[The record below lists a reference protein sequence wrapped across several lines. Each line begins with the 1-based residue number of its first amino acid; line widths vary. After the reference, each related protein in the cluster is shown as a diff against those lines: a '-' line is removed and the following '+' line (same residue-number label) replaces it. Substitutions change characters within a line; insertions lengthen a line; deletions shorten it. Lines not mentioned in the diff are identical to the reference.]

1 MVVVGSGVAGLTAAL
16 AAAPAPVRLL
26 CRAHDGA
33 GSASALA
40 QGGIAAAVDPQDSP
54 AAHAADTLVAGANHN
69 DAPMVQWLTA
79 EAPGAIAWL
88 QAQGVAFDR
97 DTEGGL
103 LLGRE
108 GGHGAARIVHAGGDA
123 TGAALIQAL
132 RAKAQAAAH
141 VQWRGGVDV
150 DGLLL
155 RDERVV
161 GVRTRDGRGR
171 VEDVEASAVVL
182 ATGGIGA
189 LFARTSN
196 PPGADGAG
204 LALGLAAGAAVRDLE
219 FVQFHPTALDVPG
232 QRLPLITEALRGAG
246 ARLHDDAGHAL
257 MAGVHPLGDL
267 APRDVVSRRVAEIQA
282 SGGQAWLDATGVEGD
297 WERCFPTVLAACL
310 EHGFD
315 PRRSVL
321 PVTPAAHF
329 HMGGLA
335 TDRNG
340 HTSVP
345 GLYAVGEVA
354 CNGVHGANRLA
365 AIRCWRACCAGDG
378 WARCWRTRH
387 APESEMAS
395 FRWSNAATACRLP
408 SLQRCASYSGRR
420 AAPCVKT
427 LPCAMPCGPAR
438 SWHASA
444 GRPRWPRRCCMRCA
458 CAGTRWGH
466 TTDVIASVWPK
477 PGGVSS
483 SGLPQP
489 ARARVDRGQDGMK
502 PDSSHWAF
510 LISRAIHDTSFL
522 VRLRTTSCLRS
533 WRTFR

>member
-1 MVVVGSGVAGLTAAL
+1 MRHARLPVVVVGSGVAGLTAAL

-365 AIRCWRACCAGDG
+365 SNSLL
-378 WARCWRTRH
+378 
-387 APESEMAS
+387 ESVL
-395 FRWSNAATACRLP
+395 C
-408 SLQRCASYSGRR
+408 GRR
-420 AAPCVKT
+420 LGKVLANTARSRIGNGVIQVVERGNSLPAAQLAALRELLWQAGGPVREDLALRDALRTCTKLARIGWQATLAKT
-427 LPCAMPCGPAR
+427 LLHAM
-438 SWHASA
+438 
-444 GRPRWPRRCCMRCA
+444 
-458 CAGTRWGH
+458 
-466 TTDVIASVWPK
+466 
-477 PGGVSS
+477 
-483 SGLPQP
+483 
-489 ARARVDRGQDGMK
+489 
-502 PDSSHWAF
+502 
-510 LISRAIHDTSFL
+510 
-522 VRLRTTSCLRS
+522 RLRRHSLGAHHRCDRVCVA
-533 WRTFR
+533 